1 MSFPSSFPAQVAAIM
16 DVLAKAAVAEITKLV
31 EDGSLVLRL
40 ELSRREDENQELRAS
55 LKLIEAE
62 LKKAQEAAA
71 STATEAKHTQTTAEE
86 LVLRTGKKRQHL
98 EPTKRTLLK
107 KISNLTSFAYK
118 KVYCTLEHK

>member
-71 STATEAKHTQTTAEE
+71 STAAASTATEAKHTQTTAEE

-107 KISNLTSFAYK
+107 KISNFNFL
-118 KVYCTLEHK
+118 CL